1 MTALQLDVNQGERF
15 VFRSNIILVNTKLVI
30 FSVIA
35 KHCFTLVNK

>member
-15 VFRSNIILVNTKLVI
+15 IFRSNIILASTKLVI

-35 KHCFTLVNK
+35 QSLMLHIS